1 MNIIK
6 RSYVLI
12 TSGVENLSFLN
23 FKLQFFLFLLHSRAA
38 HMISKISQSCQRT
51 PTLTLEN

>member
-38 HMISKISQSCQRT
+38 HMISQISQSCQRT
-51 PTLTLEN
+51 PTLTLES

>member
-38 HMISKISQSCQRT
+38 HMISQISQSCQRT